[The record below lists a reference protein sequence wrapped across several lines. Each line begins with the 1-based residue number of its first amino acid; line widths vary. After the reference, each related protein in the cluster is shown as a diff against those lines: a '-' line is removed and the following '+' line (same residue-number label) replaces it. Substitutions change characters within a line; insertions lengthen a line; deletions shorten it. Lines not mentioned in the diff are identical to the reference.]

1 MVLLMTES
9 GLMAIYTAMWVK
21 EGIYRWVNGSR
32 YEGDWNNNK
41 RNGNG
46 KMIGVDG
53 KIYEGDFR
61 DNKKDG
67 FGTWV

>member
-1 MVLLMTES
+1 
-9 GLMAIYTAMWVK
+9 MAIYTAMWVK